1 MATATQP
8 QHPEVVEERARPIA
22 PPSRRSRRRLWPL
35 LGLTVGALVFLFPFY
50 YMVIGA
56 LQREP
61 NSDVSGAFPNPA
73 NLTLDNLRDIDR
85 AIDLPRTL
93 LNSGIFTVGV
103 LLSTLVLGLLA
114 GYALARL
121 EFRGRGAVF
130 SAMLL
135 ILIVPFQLLMI
146 PLYVMIVRNYGLADS
161 YLGMILPFAV
171 NATAVFIFRQFFL
184 QLPREL
190 FESARLDG
198 ASELKI
204 LTRIAIPLA
213 KPAILTA
220 VIVTFIGPWNEF
232 LWPFL
237 VTKQLALQPLAVALA
252 NFIST
257 VAARQANPFGAIL
270 AGAVVLA
277 VPAVVLFLVFQ
288 RHFRP
293 PTSAPRSRD
302 DEETDPFAAA
312 GWTARRLGVV
322 MAPTRTTPRGRGVCN
337 PACARGPDGELYLF
351 PRLVAEGN
359 YSRVGLARVRFDG
372 GVPTG
377 VERLGVALEPRRRGS
392 STGAA
397 AGRGPT
403 DHLRAHPRP
412 LRHDLHRLGAARAAD
427 RPGHLERP
435 GAVGAAGAGRLR
447 LRPRPA
453 GRPQPVPQQGRAAV
467 PRAGARPGRRAC
479 LRPAPPADLGPVV
492 GQPGRGRAPPPG
504 LPDPRPGIWVS
515 FVPAK
520 EVLAGSA
527 A

>member
-8 QHPEVVEERARPIA
+8 QHPEVVEERAQPTA

-56 LQREP
+56 LQSEP
-61 NSDVSGAFPNPA
+61 NSSISGAFPNPA
-73 NLTLDNLRDIDR
+73 NLTLDNLVDIDR

-93 LNSGIFTVGV
+93 LNSGIFTGGV

-171 NATAVFIFRQFFL
+171 NALAVFIFRQFFL
-184 QLPREL
+184 QLPKEL

-220 VIVTFIGPWNEF
+220 VILTFIGPWNEF

-257 VAARQANPFGAIL
+257 VAARQTNPFGATL

-277 VPAVVLFLVFQ
+277 IPAVVLFLVFQ
-288 RHFRP
+288 R
-293 PTSAPRSRD
+293 
-302 DEETDPFAAA
+302 
-312 GWTARRLGVV
+312 
-322 MAPTRTTPRGRGVCN
+322 
-337 PACARGPDGELYLF
+337 
-351 PRLVAEGN
+351 
-359 YSRVGLARVRFDG
+359 RFQ
-372 GVPTG
+372 
-377 VERLGVALEPRRRGS
+377 AS
-392 STGAA
+392 N
-397 AGRGPT
+397 
-403 DHLRAHPRP
+403 
-412 LRHDLHRLGAARAAD
+412 
-427 RPGHLERP
+427 
-435 GAVGAAGAGRLR
+435 
-447 LRPRPA
+447 
-453 GRPQPVPQQGRAAV
+453 
-467 PRAGARPGRRAC
+467 
-479 LRPAPPADLGPVV
+479 
-492 GQPGRGRAPPPG
+492 
-504 LPDPRPGIWVS
+504 I
-515 FVPAK
+515 
-520 EVLAGSA
+520 GSA
-527 A
+527 IKG